1 MTSPRIAVS
10 DQCNRRNFLRASAV
24 LGATAALNSTAAFGS
39 AASHSAEDSGSN
51 APAATAAQTNTRGE
65 WLAYVKRVS
74 DPVLKALS
82 RRELR
87 KVMPVEAAPGVQEAR
102 SVGTHLEALGR
113 LLSGLGPWLELEPSA
128 GESADETALR
138 KQYREWSLAAIT
150 SSVDPAS
157 PDYMRY
163 GDSQQTL
170 VDASFLALG
179 LLRAPKQLL
188 DPLDAKTKQRLAE
201 ALVKERV
208 VTPNH
213 NNWLL
218 FVGMNEALLK
228 VMNQSGYPWDKL
240 RVDYGL
246 SEHHNWYLGDGT
258 YGDGPHYHADFYN
271 SFVIQ
276 PYLLQLMDTV
286 GKEHPAWETDRQAII
301 HRAQRYAAIQERTI
315 NIDGSY
321 PPIGRSIAYRC
332 GAFQLLADVA
342 RRHLL
347 PEGVTAGQVRAALTA
362 VMNRTLGA
370 KGTFN
375 ADGWLQIGLAG
386 HQPGLGEEYI
396 STGSLYLCS
405 AAWLPLGLPPA
416 DPFWSSPAQ
425 PWTSQ
430 RIWGG
435 ENLPVDH
442 AHDE

>member
-1 MTSPRIAVS
+1 M
-10 DQCNRRNFLRASAV
+10 
-24 LGATAALNSTAAFGS
+24 GS
-39 AASHSAEDSGSN
+39 AALGAAAFLPALSQAALAG
-51 APAATAAQTNTRGE
+51 APATTATDVREE
-65 WLAYVKRVS
+65 WLQHLKRVS
-74 DPVLKALS
+74 DPVLEALS

-87 KVMPVEAAPGVQEAR
+87 KRMPVEAAPGLQQAR
-102 SVGTHLEALGR
+102 SVGSHLEALGR
-113 LLSGLGPWLELEPSA
+113 LLAGIAPWLELEPSA
-128 GESADETALR
+128 GESAGETALR
-138 KQYREWSLAAIT
+138 KQYREWALVGIA

-170 VDASFLALG
+170 VDASFLALA

-188 DPLDAKTKQRLAE
+188 QPLDAITKQRLAA

-208 VTPNH
+208 ITPNH

-218 FVGMNEALLK
+218 FVAMDEALLK
-228 VMNQSGYPWDKL
+228 VLNLPGYAWDKL

-246 SEHHNWYLGDGT
+246 TEHRNWYLGDGT

-286 GKEHPAWETDRQAII
+286 GSELPAWEADRAAIVQ
-301 HRAQRYAAIQERTI
+301 RAQRYAAIQEKTI
-315 NIDGSY
+315 NTDGTY
-321 PPIGRSIAYRC
+321 PVIGRSITYRC

-342 RRHLL
+342 LRHLL
-347 PEGVTAGQVRAALTA
+347 PTGISPAQVRGALTA
-362 VMNRTLGA
+362 VMHKTLGA
-370 KGTFN
+370 PNTFT

-386 HQPGLGEEYI
+386 HQPGLGEQYI

-405 AAWLPLGLPPA
+405 FAMLPLGLPPA
-416 DPFWSSPAQ
+416 DPFWASASA
-425 PWTSQ
+425 PWSSQ
-430 RIWGG
+430 RIWAG
-435 ENLPVDH
+435 ENFPADH